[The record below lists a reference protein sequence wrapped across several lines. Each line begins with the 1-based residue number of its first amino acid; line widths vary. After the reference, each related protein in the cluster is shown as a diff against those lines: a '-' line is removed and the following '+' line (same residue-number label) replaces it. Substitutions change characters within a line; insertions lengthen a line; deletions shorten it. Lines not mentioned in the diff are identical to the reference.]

1 MAKSKRPT
9 PDFLNEVAG
18 NIGNIPESENT
29 PKNEGTEEIEGEKE
43 EKNET
48 PPKKP
53 EKKERKKTK
62 RKGGPGRPRR
72 DIKTVKKY
80 FDLRQD
86 LNEYLIRK
94 SEEEER
100 SVTTLIN
107 RAIKEMMERD
117 NDI

>member
-1 MAKSKRPT
+1 MAQTKRQTGDLFNSFAEGRPDPTLSNKGSEVDKRAETKEKIPQGKSKQQ
-9 PDFLNEVAG
+9 
-18 NIGNIPESENT
+18 
-29 PKNEGTEEIEGEKE
+29 
-43 EKNET
+43 
-48 PPKKP
+48 KKGP
-53 EKKERKKTK
+53 SKTK
-62 RKGGPGRPRR
+62 TTQTRKRQGRPPR
-72 DIKTVKKY
+72 DVKTVKKY